1 MDKINTNR
9 EISIYDGNS
18 NGDEFQLDEIIF
30 ENDNIIVA
38 TFKNLWYINPLTAMI
53 YKKDNVVVCNELNSY
68 FAKNT

>member
-1 MDKINTNR
+1 MSEISTNR
-9 EISIYDGNS
+9 KITIYDGNG

-53 YKKDNVVVCNELNSY
+53 YKKDLVVVCNELNSY
-68 FAKNT
+68 FAKNI